1 MGSSEQAFHMLGDR
15 TPYYKYLTGGVSIG
29 TITAFGTIDPG
40 GTFQYLYAPQVH
52 YDLGG
57 DPVGFVSN
65 SSNKIGE
72 FSCIYIRLSDF
83 KFFPFVEATST
94 MNKLL
99 KHTKVTPFALEH
111 LTY

>member
-99 KHTKVTPFALEH
+99 KHTEVTPFASEH
-111 LTY
+111 LS